1 LLGTALDASGRLL
14 ERLLDQPGAA
24 GELAA
29 ELYEL
34 VLAEVRAGATPL
46 PGAAELVADLRGTRP
61 VGVASNS
68 PRQLVEA
75 ALRAAGLADTFDAV
89 LTGDD
94 VERPKPAPDIY
105 LRACEL
111 LGARP
116 SDSIALEDSPTGVT
130 AGRAAGLFVIGVPS
144 LPELE
149 LDADLTAATLEDPA
163 VRAAIARLGGIWA
176 KPRR

>member
-1 LLGTALDASGRLL
+1 MLGTALDASGRLL

-24 GELAA
+24 DDLSA

-34 VLAEVRAGATPL
+34 VLAEVRGGAAPL
-46 PGAAELVADLRGTRP
+46 AGAAELVADLRGRRP
-61 VGVASNS
+61 LGVASNS
-68 PRQLVEA
+68 PRELVEA
-75 ALRAAGLADTFDAV
+75 ALGVSGLADSFDAV

-116 SDSIALEDSPTGVT
+116 SDSIALEDSPTGVA

-144 LPELE
+144 LPDLE
-149 LDADLTAATLEDPA
+149 LDADVTSATLEDPA
-163 VRAAIARLGGIWA
+163 VREAISRLGGIRTDA
-176 KPRR
+176 RR